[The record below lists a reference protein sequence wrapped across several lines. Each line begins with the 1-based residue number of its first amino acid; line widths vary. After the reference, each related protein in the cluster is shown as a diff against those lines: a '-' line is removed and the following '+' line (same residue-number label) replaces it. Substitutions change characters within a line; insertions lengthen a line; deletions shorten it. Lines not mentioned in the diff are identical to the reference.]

1 MLSLGALW
9 AMPTSIT
16 IALWILKQVLILLN
30 PSAHCAAV
38 CSFALF
44 SIATAKSP
52 AILFVAERALENM
65 NYQALNGRPMRIMWS
80 HR

>member
-1 MLSLGALW
+1 M
-9 AMPTSIT
+9 SIT

-30 PSAHCAAV
+30 PSAHYAAS

-44 SIATAKSP
+44 SIAIAKST